1 MSTTDGPSS
10 IRAFITWHD
19 QTVFAGEEVKCTI
32 TFKNVAR
39 TPGSSSSSRS
49 RPSPQQSRHTSSERL
64 KATSPRTKT
73 NPGLAPPAAA
83 RGHRSSLSLSVPSSS
98 AVSRARAGSIPW
110 SPNLTDSS
118 ASQNGHSHKRSV
130 SIVSIGSASTLD
142 DGHSHPG
149 SPGSAKTHPRA
160 IRGHSRASSLQIV
173 SRGPPISGPRSGRSP
188 TPARRL
194 IHCFADGMAVI

>member
-39 TPGSSSSSRS
+39 APGSSSSSRS
-49 RPSPQQSRHTSSERL
+49 RPSPQQSRHASSERL
-64 KATSPRTKT
+64 KATSPRTNKT
-73 NPGLAPPAAA
+73 NPGLAPPPAA

-98 AVSRARAGSIPW
+98 AVSRSRAGSIPW
-110 SPNLTDSS
+110 SPNLTDGS
-118 ASQNGHSHKRSV
+118 ASSQNGHGHKRSV

-149 SPGSAKTHPRA
+149 SPASAKTHPRA

-173 SRGPPISGPRSGRSP
+173 SRGPPISGPRSGRSLC
-188 TPARRL
+188 PARRL
-194 IHCFADGMAVI
+194 IYVLPMGWL